1 MDLKELLGEELF
13 NQVQKA
19 LGDNAKNFTFI
30 GDGKYQPKERFDQI
44 NNELKEV
51 KAQLVERD
59 NQLKELSKLAKGNEE
74 LQNKIKELEEA
85 NAKINQEYQD
95 KLLARERDYN
105 LEIALRDA
113 KARNP
118 KALKALID
126 NEKLVYKDGKFEG
139 LNEQLESI
147 KKSDAYLF
155 DEPTTIKAGKELT
168 PPKEGDDVNSIRL
181 AMGLET
187 KTKN

>member
-1 MDLKELLGEELF
+1 MDLKELLGEELYSL
-13 NQVQKA
+13 VQSK
-19 LGDNAKNFTFI
+19 LGDSFKNFAFI
-30 GDGKYQPKERFDQI
+30 GDGKYQPKERFDQV

-95 KLLARERDYN
+95 KLLTRERDYN

-139 LNEQLESI
+139 LNEQLEEL
-147 KKSDAYLF
+147 KKTDAYLF
-155 DEPTTIKAGKELT
+155 QVEQVKAGGEPT
-168 PPKEGDDVNSIRL
+168 PPKSNETSWSNLANDSGKNSL
-181 AMGLET
+181 L
-187 KTKN
+187 N